1 MSGKIHE
8 SKELEDLEGG
18 EYEAAVN
25 QEKEDDRW
33 SHRELVGRTLPQQ
46 QASGSDQEEVIV
58 AALNVR
64 T

>member
-8 SKELEDLEGG
+8 SKQLDELEGG
-18 EYEAAVN
+18 EHETAVN

-33 SHRELVGRTLPQQ
+33 PHRELVGRTLPQQ
-46 QASGSDQEEVIV
+46 LASGSDQEEVIV
-58 AALNVR
+58 AVCNVR

>member
-8 SKELEDLEGG
+8 SKELDNLKGG

-25 QEKEDDRW
+25 QEKADDRW
-33 SHRELVGRTLPQQ
+33 SHRELVDRTLPQQ
-46 QASGSDQEEVIV
+46 LASSSDQEEVIV

-64 T
+64 S